1 MPTVNKYNCD
11 INIMIRGIG
20 GQGVKLAGTIIGQA
34 ALLDGRHAV
43 QSTKYGSA
51 ITGGE
56 TRSEI
61 KVSTKKIIYPRITDI
76 DVYIALTLDDLQNY
90 FESTVYITAL
100 ASSRIIPEKIKD
112 KLIIAPMFEIAEKI
126 GNRKVTNMVLIG
138 ILNQLFNLA
147 SDDAFIGSIKYQ
159 TDARFHESNIEAY
172 KQGANLDLSKLN
184 TPEVLESANICRI
197 NEPRG

>member
-1 MPTVNKYNCD
+1 MLTNPNNNCD

-61 KVSTKKIIYPRITDI
+61 KVSIERIVYPRITDI
-76 DVYIALTLDDLQNY
+76 DAYIALTLDDLENY

-100 ASSRIIPEKIKD
+100 ATSRKIPEKIKD
-112 KLIIAPMFEIAEKI
+112 KLILAPMFEIAEEI
-126 GNRKVTNMVLIG
+126 GNRKVMNMVLIG

-159 TDARFHESNIEAY
+159 TDERFHKSNIEAY
-172 KQGANLDLSKLN
+172 KQGVALDLSKYN
-184 TPEVLESANICRI
+184 SSEVLELASICRI
-197 NEPRG
+197 KEPRG

>member
-1 MPTVNKYNCD
+1 MPTALTDNCD

-76 DVYIALTLDDLQNY
+76 DVYIALTLDDLEKY
-90 FESTVYITAL
+90 FESKVYIASL
-100 ASSRIIPEKIKD
+100 ATSRIIPEKIKD
-112 KLIIAPMFEIAEKI
+112 KVILAPMFDIAEKVSS
-126 GNRKVTNMVLIG
+126 RKVTNMVLIG

-147 SDDAFIGSIKYQ
+147 SDEAFIGSIKYQ
-159 TDARFHESNIEAY
+159 TDERFHKSNIEAY
-172 KQGANLDLSKLN
+172 KQGAALDLTKYNSS
-184 TPEVLESANICRI
+184 EVLGFADVCRI
-197 NEPRG
+197 KEPKG

>member
-1 MPTVNKYNCD
+1 MPTVTTDNCD

-76 DVYIALTLDDLQNY
+76 DAYIALTLDDLENY
-90 FESTVYITAL
+90 FESTVYITTL
-100 ASSRIIPEKIKD
+100 ATSRKIPEKIKD
-112 KLIIAPMFEIAEKI
+112 KIILAPMFEIAEEI
-126 GNRKVTNMVLIG
+126 GSRKVMNMVLIG

-159 TDARFHESNIEAY
+159 TGERFHESNIEAY
-172 KQGANLDLSKLN
+172 KKGVALDLSKYN
-184 TPEVLESANICRI
+184 SPEVLEQASVCRI
-197 NEPRG
+197 KEPRG

>member
-1 MPTVNKYNCD
+1 MPTATINNCD

-61 KVSTKKIIYPRITDI
+61 KVSTEKIIYPRITDI
-76 DVYIALTLDDLQNY
+76 DVYIALTLDDLQNF
-90 FESTVYITAL
+90 FESRVYISAL
-100 ASSRIIPEKIKD
+100 ASSRIIPKKIKD
-112 KLIIAPMFEIAEKI
+112 KLILAPLFEIAEKV

-138 ILNQLFNLA
+138 VLNQLFNLA
-147 SDDAFIGSIKYQ
+147 SDDAFIGSIKHL
-159 TDARFHESNIEAY
+159 TAERFHKSNIEAY
-172 KQGANLDLSKLN
+172 KQGVALDLSKYN
-184 TPEVLESANICRI
+184 TSGVLGLADICKI
-197 NEPRG
+197 KEPRG